1 MDQLA
6 FKPNDGSVE
15 QLDDSEYDGS
25 IYSNAIDRNI
35 PKFDCDQSVAD
46 SVSVRQ
52 MQEQQSEVAS
62 SHMSSVMKRDSLT
75 EDYSIVQK
83 REVKESKNNL
93 IKIRSRDEFGEDGF
107 VFIDK
112 DDFMDEMRQSKKA
125 FLQKQQNFSLP
136 FVEQLDHDR

>member
-1 MDQLA
+1 M
-6 FKPNDGSVE
+6 
-15 QLDDSEYDGS
+15 
-25 IYSNAIDRNI
+25 
-35 PKFDCDQSVAD
+35 SVAD

-62 SHMSSVMKRDSLT
+62 SHMSSVMKRDTLT

-83 REVKESKNNL
+83 REVKQTKDNL

-112 DDFMDEMRQSKKA
+112 DDIMDEMRQSKKA
-125 FLQKQQNFSLP
+125 FL
-136 FVEQLDHDR
+136 